1 MLTSLPDTRDLV
13 FVGGGH
19 AHALVLRMWGMNPLP
34 GVRLTVIDPQAAAP
48 YTGMLPGHIAGHYAR
63 ADLDI
68 DLVRLARFAGARLI
82 MGRAVAMD
90 LAAQVVTVE
99 GYGVVPYDVASV
111 DVGIT
116 SDMPALAGFA
126 EHGVAAKPLGRY
138 SAEWAAFL
146 EAGGGDVAVIGGGLA
161 GVELAMAMAHALGGR
176 GQVSIIERQALLAE
190 QSPRHQR
197 ILRSELARWKVS
209 IHEHTEAAEVR
220 PDAVLL
226 SNGTSVSATM
236 TVGAAGARPHDWL
249 AETGLALKDGFI
261 RVDEALRTSDP
272 NVFACG
278 DCCHQDPSP
287 RPKAGVYAVR
297 AAPLLLNNLKAAF
310 GAGQTKPFRPQK
322 TFLKLISLGDKQ
334 ALADKGGFGPKGALM
349 WKWKDHID
357 QKFMNMFRDLKPM
370 AGPAV
375 PSEVA
380 DGVREELGGGKPL
393 CGGCGAKVAAG
404 PLRAALANVTQ
415 TSHPDLVTGPGD
427 DAAIVRMGEVTQV
440 ITTDHLRAFWEDPKV
455 FARITTIHALG
466 DIFAMGARPQT
477 ALVNLTLPRMSP
489 RLQERRLAEVME
501 GITGALAEC
510 GAALGGGHTTLGA
523 ELSLGLTLTGTLDSP
538 ARTKAGARVGD
549 ALILTRPL
557 GSGVIMAAEMQLAAD
572 GRDVAAL
579 LSAQVQPRMA
589 EAEALRGVNAL
600 TDVTGF
606 GLGGH
611 LGEMLEASGCGA
623 VIDLDAVPA
632 YAGARELLVQ
642 GQKSS
647 LHDLNRTAAPIDG
660 LIPPEAEI
668 LYDPQTAGGF
678 LAAVPQDDVPALM
691 AALQGAGAQPAV
703 IGECVAGPARITL
716 R

>member
-48 YTGMLPGHIAGHYAR
+48 YTGMLPGHIAGHYSR
-63 ADLDI
+63 EELDI

-82 MGRAVAMD
+82 QGRAVAMD
-90 LAAQVVTVE
+90 LSEQVVTVE
-99 GYGVVPYDVASV
+99 GYGAVPYDVASV

-116 SDMPALAGFA
+116 SDMPAIPGFS
-126 EHGVAAKPLGRY
+126 ENGVAAKPLGRY
-138 SAEWAAFL
+138 SAEWADFL
-146 EAGGGDVAVIGGGLA
+146 ERGGGDVAVIGGGLA
-161 GVELAMAMAHALGGR
+161 GVELSMAMSHALGSRGR
-176 GQVSIIERQALLAE
+176 VSLIERGAVLAE
-190 QSPRHQR
+190 QSDRHQR
-197 ILRSELARWKVS
+197 ILRKELERWGVAL
-209 IHEHTEAAEVR
+209 HEQANIAQVQS
-220 PDAVLL
+220 DCVLL
-226 SNGTSVSATM
+226 DDDTRVPADM

-249 AETGLALKDGFI
+249 AQTGLALERGFI
-261 RVDEALRTSDP
+261 RVDAHLRTSNP
-272 NVFACG
+272 NVYACG

-297 AAPLLLNNLKAAF
+297 AAPILLNNLKAAL
-310 GAGQTKPFRPQK
+310 GAGQVKAFRPQK
-322 TFLKLISLGDKQ
+322 TFLKLISLGDKR
-334 ALADKGGFGPKGALM
+334 ALADKGGFGPQGALM

-375 PSEVA
+375 PAQVA

-404 PLRAALANVTQ
+404 PLRAALANVTP

-427 DAAIVRMGEVTQV
+427 DAAIVQMGEVTQV

-510 GAALGGGHTTLGA
+510 GAALAGGHTALGA
-523 ELSLGLTLTGTLDSP
+523 ELSLGLTLTGILDGP
-538 ARTKAGARVGD
+538 ARTKAGAQVGD

-579 LSAQVQPRMA
+579 LRAQVEPRTA
-589 EAEALRGVNAL
+589 EANALHGVHAL

-611 LGEMLEASGCGA
+611 LGEMLEASRCGA
-623 VIDLDAVPA
+623 VIDLSAVPA
-632 YAGARELLVQ
+632 YSGARELLAR

-678 LAAVPQDDVPALM
+678 LAAVPQSDVPALI
-691 AALQGAGAQPAV
+691 AVLKATGAQPAV

>member
-1 MLTSLPDTRDLV
+1 MTSLPDTRDLV

-19 AHALVLRMWGMNPLP
+19 AHALVLRMWGMNPLT

-99 GYGVVPYDVASV
+99 GYGAVPYDVASV

-138 SAEWAAFL
+138 STEWAAFL

-197 ILRSELARWKVS
+197 ILRSELARWNVTL
-209 IHEHTEAAEVR
+209 HEHTEVAEVR
-220 PDAVLL
+220 SDAVLL
-226 SNGTSVSATM
+226 SNGTLVSAAM

-249 AETGLALKDGFI
+249 AGTGLALKDGFI

-278 DCCHQDPSP
+278 DCCHQAPSP

-297 AAPLLLNNLKAAF
+297 AAPVLLNNLRAAL
-310 GAGQTKPFRPQK
+310 GAGQVKPFRPQK
-322 TFLKLISLGDKQ
+322 TFLKLVSLGDKR

-349 WKWKDHID
+349 WQWKDHID

-375 PSEVA
+375 PADVA
-380 DGVREELGGGKPL
+380 DGVLEELGGGKPL

-404 PLRAALANVTQ
+404 PLRAALANVTP

-510 GAALGGGHTTLGA
+510 GAALAGGHTTLGA
-523 ELSLGLTLTGTLDSP
+523 ELSLGLTLTGILDGP

-579 LSAQVQPRMA
+579 LAAQVEPRMA

-632 YAGARELLVQ
+632 YAGARELLAR

-678 LAAVPQDDVPALM
+678 LAAVPMADVPALM
-691 AALQGAGAQPAV
+691 AALRQAGAQPAV